1 MVTQVV
7 DFSQFTNAAG
17 DVVQVIEVP
26 ANTLCLYAGMDVL
39 TADGAGNSGT
49 LSLGDGADVDRY
61 VAASTATAGME
72 VTRARAG
79 DSSMGTT
86 SIGYGVYAAADTI
99 DLVVATGAVDCK
111 VRVFCVLADFDG
123 EGDDGGDNQGDVENL
138 PGNDELPYRAVGA
151 QNDAHERCDETHG
164 EGFGQR
170 HESNTGDNP
179 DR

>member
-1 MVTQVV
+1 MATLTVSNNASSAASLPIGKPVRMVTQVV
-7 DFSQFTNAAG
+7 DFSSFTNAAG

-86 SIGYGVYAAADTI
+86 SIGYGVYAADTI

-111 VRVFCVLADFDG
+111 VRVFCVLADYDG
-123 EGDDGGDNQGDVENL
+123 EGDS
-138 PGNDELPYRAVGA
+138 
-151 QNDAHERCDETHG
+151 
-164 EGFGQR
+164 EGQKV
-170 HESNTGDNP
+170 SIA
-179 DR
+179 

>member
-1 MVTQVV
+1 MATLTVTGNTASPVALPTGKSVRCVSQVV
-7 DFSQFTNAAG
+7 DFSQFTNANG
-17 DVVQVIEVP
+17 DVIQVIEVP
-26 ANTLCLYAGMDVL
+26 ANTLCLYAGLDVL

-61 VAASTATAGME
+61 VSASTATAGME

-99 DLVVATGAVDCK
+99 DLVIATGAIDAK

-123 EGDDGGDNQGDVENL
+123 EGDS
-138 PGNDELPYRAVGA
+138 
-151 QNDAHERCDETHG
+151 ETQKVT
-164 EGFGQR
+164 FA
-170 HESNTGDNP
+170 
-179 DR
+179 